1 MIIGSAKMMDTP
13 LDPPGAD
20 HNSELTLLLANI
32 STALRELD
40 GSRFARDSESAIR
53 SMESALHTYGSV
65 KHLLPKLN
73 LTAEQRTVVERQ
85 LSLLRERI
93 VSR

>member
-1 MIIGSAKMMDTP
+1 MDTP
-13 LDPPGAD
+13 LDLTDQNAGL
-20 HNSELTLLLANI
+20 ELTLLLANI
-32 STALRELD
+32 GTALRELD
-40 GSRFARDSESAIR
+40 DARFARDSGSALR

-73 LTAEQRTVVERQ
+73 LSADQRSVAERQ